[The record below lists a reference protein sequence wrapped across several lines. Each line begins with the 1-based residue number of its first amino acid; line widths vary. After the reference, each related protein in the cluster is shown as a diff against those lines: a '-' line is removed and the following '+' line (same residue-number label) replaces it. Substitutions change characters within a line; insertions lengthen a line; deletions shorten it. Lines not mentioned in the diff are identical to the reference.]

1 MFAKPCSVEKFGK
14 WGREPCS
21 ASQKVPKNPRGLAM
35 KEHPI
40 TETATEARQ
49 AVKVRPMKYVLG
61 VGTIGAVV
69 ALFAVWLLLR

>member
-1 MFAKPCSVEKFGK
+1 
-14 WGREPCS
+14 
-21 ASQKVPKNPRGLAM
+21 M

-49 AVKVRPMKYVLG
+49 AVKVWPMKYVLG

-69 ALFAVWLLLR
+69 ALLLVWLLLR